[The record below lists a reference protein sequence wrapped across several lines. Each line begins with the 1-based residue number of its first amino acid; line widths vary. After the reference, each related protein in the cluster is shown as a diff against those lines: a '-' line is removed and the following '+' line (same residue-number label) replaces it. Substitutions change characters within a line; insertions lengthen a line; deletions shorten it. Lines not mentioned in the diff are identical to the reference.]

1 MIIFA
6 TVLSP
11 AMAQTPGPPPGGG
24 DKSLGDVLPGVKGRS
39 NEMERV
45 KRDAEKPEKKSNA
58 PEKKSNA
65 EETFTQIKE
74 DFEQIQLVNSNVLQA
89 APAGVAPDYGH
100 VSEAA
105 AEIKK
110 RAARLKTNL
119 FGAESEKQPKQKEEK
134 GEKAQPDLKSL
145 LSALDVAVS
154 DFTHSPI
161 FQNTKVVNP
170 EDSTKAR
177 SSLEEIIKLS
187 TRIWKETERL
197 KKESGG

>member
-1 MIIFA
+1 MIIAA
-6 TVLSP
+6 TLSSP
-11 AMAQTPGPPPGGG
+11 VMAQTPGPPPGAG

-45 KRDAEKPEKKSNA
+45 KRDVEKPEKKNS
-58 PEKKSNA
+58 A
-65 EETFTQIKE
+65 EETFPQIKE
-74 DFEQIQLVNSNVLQA
+74 DFEQIQHVNSKVLQA
-89 APAGVAPDYGH
+89 NSPGVAPDYAH
-100 VSEAA
+100 ISEAA
-105 AEIKK
+105 SEIKK

-119 FGAESEKQPKQKEEK
+119 FGAESEKQSKQKEDK

-145 LSALDVAVS
+145 LSALDTAIS

-177 SSLEEIIKLS
+177 RALEEVIKLS
-187 TRIWKETERL
+187 ARILKEAERL
-197 KKESGG
+197 KKESSG